1 MEIEVQAQLAYTA
14 CMKRIQYT
22 IRGIPESL
30 DERLR
35 RNSVR
40 EGASLNEAVLAA
52 LRRGAGMEG
61 GPHRYDDMDDLA
73 GRWVKDPEFDRA
85 IAAMDRIDE
94 DLWK

>member
-1 MEIEVQAQLAYTA
+1 MQAAAAYTA
-14 CMKRIQYT
+14 CMRRIQYT
-22 IRGIPESL
+22 IRGVPESL

-52 LRRGAGMEG
+52 LRRGAGGEVA
-61 GPHRYDDMDDLA
+61 PVRYDDLDHLA
-73 GRWVKDPEFDRA
+73 GTWIKDPEFDRA
-85 IAAMDRIDE
+85 IASMDRIDE